1 MGQLTTDLAASQ
13 QTLENFPVGHI
24 DSTGNILNQTVNQS
38 VQNLYATNLQNQL
51 LQNATNNQ
59 SILSNNLL
67 NSQNLQTLATKSEF
81 SGTLDQN
88 NATNENNVDASGD
101 QNNNNNNNNNNGSN
115 ENSGQIEAVTT
126 YNN

>member
-1 MGQLTTDLAASQ
+1 M
-13 QTLENFPVGHI
+13 
-24 DSTGNILNQTVNQS
+24 
-38 VQNLYATNLQNQL
+38 
-51 LQNATNNQ
+51 
-59 SILSNNLL
+59 
-67 NSQNLQTLATKSEF
+67 QTLATKSEF

-101 QNNNNNNNNNNGSN
+101 QNNNNNNNNGSN

>member
-1 MGQLTTDLAASQ
+1 M
-13 QTLENFPVGHI
+13 
-24 DSTGNILNQTVNQS
+24 
-38 VQNLYATNLQNQL
+38 
-51 LQNATNNQ
+51 
-59 SILSNNLL
+59 
-67 NSQNLQTLATKSEF
+67 QTLATKSEF

-101 QNNNNNNNNNNGSN
+101 QNNNNNNNNNGSN